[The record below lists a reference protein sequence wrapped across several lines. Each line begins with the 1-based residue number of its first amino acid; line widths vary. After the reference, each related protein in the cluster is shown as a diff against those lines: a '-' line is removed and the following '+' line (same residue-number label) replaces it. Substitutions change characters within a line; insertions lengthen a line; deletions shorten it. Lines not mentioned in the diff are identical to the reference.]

1 MEPVTAIRTREHY
14 PPVRLPPYRTRPY
27 GAEMALDP
35 DRSQVPPAGAA
46 PRRPEDA
53 ESLAELVADG
63 TLVGATLPDAA
74 RRLVIPDQ
82 AARMVEDLSAYGA

>member
-14 PPVRLPPYRTRPY
+14 PPVRLPPARTRPY
-27 GAEMALDP
+27 GAEMALEVDCP
-35 DRSQVPPAGAA
+35 PVPPAGTT

-63 TLVGATLPDAA
+63 ALVGATLPDAA
-74 RRLVIPDQ
+74 RGLVIPDR
-82 AARMVEDLSAYGA
+82 AARLVEELSAYGA